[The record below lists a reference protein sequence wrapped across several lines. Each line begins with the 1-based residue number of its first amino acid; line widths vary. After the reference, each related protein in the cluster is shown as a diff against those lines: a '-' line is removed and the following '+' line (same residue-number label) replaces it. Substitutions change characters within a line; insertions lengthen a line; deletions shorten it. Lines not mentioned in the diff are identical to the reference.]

1 MRIQASAVAI
11 VIAASSIE
19 TTTAFGIV
27 GQKSSFIAQP
37 LRISSPAPVVSS
49 HASLSMLADASGG
62 IEELKQL
69 TKEGDKL
76 VQSARK
82 SPQLFQVG
90 GLAAVPA
97 AAILGA
103 ATLSGVG
110 PIAAGAVGAVGA
122 SAGLIGKNRLDASV
136 EAAAK
141 PAIAQAIVDLGIDS
155 SEISSKIANIASTY
169 KVPEEDFAEMKQDV
183 YMRYMI
189 GMVKTPITQTKEMK
203 ELTNL
208 RNALDM
214 DNLAVG
220 EAHAVAAKEFY
231 RQTSLFTPLEDLED
245 PDHPDRMS
253 IDKFLFLSE
262 RAFRQGGETEEAF
275 KYEMSRVAKAFNISL
290 TEAMDRVAE
299 VAEPFYQK
307 ALDSTRAKLESDAV
321 SADMLL
327 RARNSLGI
335 DDLTAQDMHLSAF
348 ETEVKSLLKGKD
360 DPATA
365 KFVAGA
371 ADRVS
376 RINVWETWKE

>member
-1 MRIQASAVAI
+1 
-11 VIAASSIE
+11 
-19 TTTAFGIV
+19 
-27 GQKSSFIAQP
+27 
-37 LRISSPAPVVSS
+37 
-49 HASLSMLADASGG
+49 MLADASGG

-360 DPATA
+360 DPTTA

>member
-220 EAHAVAAKEFY
+220 EAHAAAAKEFY

-275 KYEMSRVAKAFNISL
+275 KYEMSRVAKAFSISL

-348 ETEVKSLLKGKD
+348 EAEVKSMLEGKD
-360 DPATA
+360 DPVTA
-365 KFVAGA
+365 KFAAGA

>member
-11 VIAASSIE
+11 VIAASSLE

-360 DPATA
+360 DPTTA